1 MLHKTN
7 MALGSQLPIRLD
19 PETDKRL
26 QAAAEQAGTTK
37 SAVIRMLAKTFVDQ
51 CVTPAGKVTLPPDW
65 HELLPARDGRS
76 DSMNFS
82 QRVSGKGN
90 KVQQNVFSSAS
101 DSPAPK
107 PVSRKKAGKSTRK
120 GRT

>member
-1 MLHKTN
+1 

-51 CVTPAGKVTLPPDW
+51 CVSPSGKVTLPPDW
-65 HELLPARDGRS
+65 HELLPTRDGRS
-76 DSMNFS
+76 GDMSLN

-101 DSPAPK
+101 DAPAPK
-107 PVSRKKAGKSTRK
+107 PVRRNKAGIPKKK